1 MSGKKYRNKPCAYC
15 GGPSTGPD
23 HVVARKFF
31 LPGDRGDLPQVPAC
45 DVCNGH
51 KSALET
57 ELLALL
63 PFGGRHESAQRN
75 LQEMVPSRLEKN
87 RRLHRRLGQGQGR
100 IWAEHGGLL
109 VPTMTLPVAG
119 EQLINLFKWITRG
132 LVWFH
137 WRVRLTHDH
146 ELTVLT
152 LTKAG
157 EEIFDRQFALNAA
170 NRAQQDLKN
179 GTFWYEGAQAGDDP
193 AVTIWRFSIFGGVQF
208 GDPDVPGEVA
218 SRIGVMTGPRTIGEN
233 AARAVRFGV
242 RQL

>member
-1 MSGKKYRNKPCAYC
+1 
-15 GGPSTGPD
+15 
-23 HVVARKFF
+23 
-31 LPGDRGDLPQVPAC
+31 
-45 DVCNGH
+45 
-51 KSALET
+51 
-57 ELLALL
+57 
-63 PFGGRHESAQRN
+63 
-75 LQEMVPSRLEKN
+75 MVPSRLEKN
-87 RRLHRRLGQGQGR
+87 RRLHRRLGQGKGR

-157 EEIFDRQFALNAA
+157 EEIFDRQFALKAA
-170 NRAQQDLKN
+170 NLAQQDLKN
-179 GTFWYEGAQAGDDP
+179 GTFYYEGAQAGDDP

-218 SRIGVMTGPRTIGEN
+218 SRIGVMTGPRTIREN

-242 RQL
+242 RHL